1 MNPSILPQV
10 VVDTAPDPKA
20 SVIWLH
26 GLGDTGHGWS
36 QVVPELGLPTSLA
49 VRFVF
54 PHAPSMPV
62 TINGGLVMPAWY
74 DIRSEA
80 LNERA
85 DLDGVRAS
93 AQRIEALI
101 AQERER
107 GVPAARIVV
116 AGFSQ
121 GGVVA
126 LHVALRHRERLAGA
140 VVLSAYLVAPEA
152 LSREAAAANRD
163 LPVLMAHGSF
173 DDIVRVD
180 WGRASRDTLEAQ
192 GRTVEWHE
200 YPMGH
205 EAALEEIR
213 TVGAFIGRALRAP
226 V

>member
-26 GLGDTGHGWS
+26 GLGDIGHGWS

-85 DLDGVRAS
+85 DLDGVN
-93 AQRIEALI
+93 
-101 AQERER
+101 
-107 GVPAARIVV
+107 GVDTDDFDILVQHF
-116 AGFSQ
+116 GEQ
-121 GGVVA
+121 GDA
-126 LHVALRHRERLAGA
+126 WR
-140 VVLSAYLVAPEA
+140 
-152 LSREAAAANRD
+152 
-163 LPVLMAHGSF
+163 
-173 DDIVRVD
+173 
-180 WGRASRDTLEAQ
+180 
-192 GRTVEWHE
+192 
-200 YPMGH
+200 
-205 EAALEEIR
+205 
-213 TVGAFIGRALRAP
+213 
-226 V
+226 